1 MTLTTHAERRLQQ
14 RAISE
19 VVLEWLLQF
28 GARVQQDGSEVY
40 SFDKASRRRLKR
52 YLGHRFYRRIEDLL
66 DVYVVV
72 SRDGTVITAGHRLER
87 MNDA

>member
-1 MTLTTHAERRLQQ
+1 MSLTAHAERRLQQ
-14 RAISE
+14 RAIPE
-19 VVLEWLLQF
+19 VVLEWLLHF
-28 GARVQQDGSEVY
+28 GTPVQQDGSEVY
-40 SFDKASRRRLKR
+40 CLDKASRRRLQR
-52 YLGHRFYRRIEDLL
+52 HLGRRLYRRVEDLL